1 MHWFDYQDGRLYAEE
16 VPLERIARKVGT
28 PFYCYSYR
36 TLKRHYQVFEEAFQ
50 KVPHLVC
57 FSVKSNSSLAV
68 LKVFLRE
75 GAGLDVVSGGELFR
89 ALKAGADPGKIVFS
103 GVGKTAREMNEALS
117 AGILLFNVESEQE
130 LRALNDIAGKMA
142 IRARVA
148 LRVNPDIDP
157 KTHPYISTGLK
168 KNKFGIRI
176 DQSLELYRLAVAL
189 GHIEP
194 VGVHC
199 HIGSQ
204 IVDFRPFVDSL
215 ARIKELVLRL
225 RQESIPIRYLDL
237 GGGLGITYD
246 EEKPPLPQEY
256 ANALLE
262 EAGDLDCTMILEPG
276 RVLVGNAGILVSRV
290 QVVKQGPAKTF
301 VIMDAGMNDCIR
313 PSLYGAYQAIRAV
326 EQREGEHVPVD
337 IVGPICESGDFLA
350 KDRLLP
356 PCRPG
361 DLLAVMSTGAY
372 GFTMASNYNSRPRA
386 AEVLVRDDRF
396 WVIRKREKYEDLVR
410 GESVPKFLEEGR

>member
-1 MHWFDYQDGRLYAEE
+1 MHWFEYKEGRLHAEE
-16 VPLERIARKVGT
+16 VPLEKIARKVGT

-36 TLKRHYQVFEEAFQ
+36 TLKRHYQVFEEAFR
-50 KVPHLVC
+50 KVPHVVC

-89 ALKAGADPGKIVFS
+89 ALKAGADPKKIVFS

-142 IRARVA
+142 LKAPVA
-148 LRVNPDIDP
+148 LRVNPDIDAN
-157 KTHPYISTGLK
+157 THPYISTGLK
-168 KNKFGIRI
+168 KNKFGIQI
-176 DQSLELYRLAVAL
+176 DRSVELYRLAASL

-204 IVDFRPFVDSL
+204 IVDFRPFVEAL
-215 ARIKELVLRL
+215 ARVKDLVVRL

-237 GGGLGITYD
+237 GGGLGITYN
-246 EEKPPLPQEY
+246 EETPPHPGEY
-256 ANALLE
+256 AAALLE
-262 EAGDLDCTMILEPG
+262 EAGDLECTFVLEPG

-290 QVVKQGPAKTF
+290 QVVKSGPSKTF
-301 VIMDAGMNDCIR
+301 AVMDAGMNDCIR
-313 PSLYGAYQAIRAV
+313 PSLYGAYQAVWPV
-326 EQREGEHVPVD
+326 EPREGEKAPVD

-350 KDRLLP
+350 KDRLLA
-356 PCRPG
+356 PCEPG

-396 WVIRKREKYEDLVR
+396 WVIRKREKYEDLIR
-410 GESVPKFLEEGR
+410 GESIPEFLEEGE